1 MRVGRIDIMNSG
13 MPVDL
18 QFSEFMKLDNR
29 TRAFSGFTTE
39 FNYLFTKTQLIIIYD
54 SKKFF
59 IFTVLYS
66 LSSNENIF
74 PY

>member
-13 MPVDL
+13 MPVGL

-29 TRAFSGFTTE
+29 TRAFSGITTE

-59 IFTVLYS
+59 IFTILYS

>member
-1 MRVGRIDIMNSG
+1 MRVGRIEIVNSG
-13 MPVDL
+13 MPIGL

-29 TRAFSGFTTE
+29 TRAFSGFTAD
-39 FNYLFTKTQLIIIYD
+39 FNYLFTKTQLIIIYY

-59 IFTVLYS
+59 IFTILYS
-66 LSSNENIF
+66 LFSNENIS